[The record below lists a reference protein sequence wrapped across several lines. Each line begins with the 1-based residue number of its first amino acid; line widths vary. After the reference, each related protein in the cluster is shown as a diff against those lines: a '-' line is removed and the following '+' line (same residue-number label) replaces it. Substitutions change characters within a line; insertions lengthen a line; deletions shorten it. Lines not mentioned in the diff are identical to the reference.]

1 MQAAAATEVCDD
13 IKRRGLWAN
22 GLCVDR
28 GSKAKKPFRDA
39 FSSPPLEAS
48 MLVETSPVAALD
60 FANMKAGEEVPIRC
74 EEIIQETGVNVASG
88 KATHPQ
94 AGVNIAI
101 GQETRPETGVNIAF
115 GQETRPETGVNSA
128 FGLETHSEAGVNVS
142 FGQETHPETGVNIA
156 FGQETHPEAGMNI
169 AFCQETRPETGVK
182 IAFGQE
188 TRPETGVNIP
198 FGQES
203 RPETGLN
210 SAFGLETHSEAGA
223 NVAFGQETHPET
235 GVDVVFR
242 PKVQS
247 PKDSKDVIIRV
258 EVDKVAE
265 NTEKPSR
272 IAPIIINDDNWHDL
286 SKLEPYFREELKAF
300 PRLDDK
306 IILLRYRSKYGT
318 HGMIFIFCKIFSGNT
333 SMYVLSFAK

>member
-101 GQETRPETGVNIAF
+101 GQETRPETGVN
-115 GQETRPETGVNSA
+115 SA

-142 FGQETHPETGVNIA
+142 
-156 FGQETHPEAGMNI
+156 
-169 AFCQETRPETGVK
+169 
-182 IAFGQE
+182 
-188 TRPETGVNIP
+188 
-198 FGQES
+198 
-203 RPETGLN
+203 
-210 SAFGLETHSEAGA
+210 
-223 NVAFGQETHPET
+223 FGQETHPET